1 MESRTHSQNGSK
13 RAMARSPN
21 AQGDGLAPEHAAEAG
36 LGPSHAGGGEE
47 TDTDV
52 EIVEEGDKGETSGPV
67 STVMKG
73 QLDLTL
79 ETYRI
84 G

>member
-1 MESRTHSQNGSK
+1 MLVVVKKPDIN
-13 RAMARSPN
+13 
-21 AQGDGLAPEHAAEAG
+21 
-36 LGPSHAGGGEE
+36 
-47 TDTDV
+47 V